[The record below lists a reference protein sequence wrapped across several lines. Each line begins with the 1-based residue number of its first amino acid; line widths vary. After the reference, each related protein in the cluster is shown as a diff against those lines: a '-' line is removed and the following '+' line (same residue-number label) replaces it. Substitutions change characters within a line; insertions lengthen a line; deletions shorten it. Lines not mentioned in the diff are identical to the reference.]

1 MVGSEE
7 GRWDLELRAVTAED
21 AGRYQCQVLA
31 SPGSAPLR
39 SSYATVTVT
48 SLPEAPLLTSGPAQ
62 TVKEASTALVQ
73 CISRGGRP
81 APAVSWSRN
90 GALLEEEADTR
101 TSVLGDLTLITVSTL
116 TFPVSANMTGDS
128 LECEAS
134 HEAEDV
140 ARTVSTSLVVEFAP
154 IVSLGADTETIYEG
168 DSVKLTCSARANP
181 GLIEYHWSLE
191 GEEVVEGRGA
201 RELVLL
207 VDRNFH
213 QKKVSCFARNTKGEN
228 MASYS
233 LDVKCK

>member
-48 SLPEAPLLTSGPAQ
+48 SLPEAPLLTSGPAL

-116 TFPVSANMTGDS
+116 TFPVTAEMEGDELRCETNQPETGDRQAVTTTLNIQQRS
-128 LECEAS
+128 S
-134 HEAEDV
+134 NI
-140 ARTVSTSLVVEFAP
+140 FP
-154 IVSLGADTETIYEG
+154 
-168 DSVKLTCSARANP
+168 
-181 GLIEYHWSLE
+181 
-191 GEEVVEGRGA
+191 
-201 RELVLL
+201 
-207 VDRNFH
+207 
-213 QKKVSCFARNTKGEN
+213 
-228 MASYS
+228 
-233 LDVKCK
+233 